1 MHLLFRCSDPQKDL
15 PSHRESPG
23 RHMRGGN
30 IKSLHD
36 IVNGPV
42 DGGSMRLDFYC
53 TNPAPRNAAD
63 RRFGNNGS
71 HRRFDLFCIGSAI
84 KKSANNHVSS
94 CAVERVKDED
104 SHLQYL

>member
-1 MHLLFRCSDPQKDL
+1 
-15 PSHRESPG
+15 
-23 RHMRGGN
+23 MRDCN

-42 DGGSMRLDFYC
+42 DRGSMRLNFYC

-63 RRFGNNGS
+63 RRFSNDGS
-71 HRRFDLFCIGSAI
+71 HRRFDQLRIGSAI
-84 KKSANNHVSS
+84 EKSANNHVSR